1 MLNRRKFL
9 AGTGAAA
16 LGAIV
21 LPKAA
26 SAFLMEA
33 GQHALGVQL
42 FTLFGKIENDV
53 KGNLK
58 KIADIGYTEIES
70 AFSRLPHYYGMSPK
84 EFAATC
90 KDLGLSWQSHHVLG
104 GALKLPPGAKLPPG
118 FPDHIPNLKEDMQ
131 KLVDEAAEGGVSYL
145 VCANI
150 PTGTLDEIKEANE
163 ILNKTGEAC
172 KKAHIQLC
180 YHNHDM
186 EFKKIEDK
194 IPYTLMLEG
203 TDKNLVKMELDLCWV
218 TKAGVNPVDLFKAHP
233 GRFPLLHVK
242 DLDKERKG
250 PVAVGEGVVDF
261 KDAFAN
267 AKIAGAKHCF
277 VEHDGPPD
285 AFASLTTSYKNLRAL
300 GV

>member
-1 MLNRRKFL
+1 MLDRRKFL
-9 AGTGAAA
+9 ISTGAAA
-16 LGAIV
+16 LGALA
-21 LPKAA
+21 LPKSV
-26 SAFLMEA
+26 SALFSA
-33 GQHALGVQL
+33 PRPHALGVQL

-70 AFSRLPHYYGMSPK
+70 AFSRLPGYYGMSPK

-118 FPDHIPNLKEDMQ
+118 FPDHIPSLKEDMQ
-131 KLVDEAAEGGVSYL
+131 KLVDEAAEGGISYL

-172 KKAHIQLC
+172 KKVNIQLC

-186 EFKKIEDK
+186 EFKEVEGK

-250 PVAVGEGVVDF
+250 PAPVGEGVVDF

-267 AKIAGAKHCF
+267 AKIAGAKHYF
-277 VEHDGPPD
+277 VEHDSPKD
-285 AFASLTTSYKNLRAL
+285 AFASLTTSYKALRAM

>member
-1 MLNRRKFL
+1 MLDRRKFL
-9 AGTGAAA
+9 ISAGAAA
-16 LGAIV
+16 VGALVI
-21 LPKAA
+21 PKSV
-26 SAFLMEA
+26 SALIGA
-33 GQHALGVQL
+33 PKPHAIGVQL
-42 FTLFGKIENDV
+42 YTLFGKIESDV

-58 KIADIGYTEIES
+58 KIADIGYTEVES
-70 AFSRLPHYYGMSPK
+70 AFSRLPHFYGMSPK

-90 KDLGLSWQSHHVLG
+90 KDIGLSWQSHHVLG

-131 KLVDEAAEGGVSYL
+131 ALVDQAAEGGIPYL

-172 KKAHIQLC
+172 KKVNIQLC

-186 EFKKIEDK
+186 EFKEIEGK
-194 IPYTLMLEG
+194 TPYHLMLEG

-250 PVAVGEGVVDF
+250 PAPVGEGVVDF
-261 KDAFAN
+261 KDVFAN
-267 AKIAGAKHCF
+267 VKTAGAKHYF
-277 VEHDGPPD
+277 VEHDAPKD
-285 AFASLTTSYKNLRAL
+285 AFESLTTSYKNLRAM